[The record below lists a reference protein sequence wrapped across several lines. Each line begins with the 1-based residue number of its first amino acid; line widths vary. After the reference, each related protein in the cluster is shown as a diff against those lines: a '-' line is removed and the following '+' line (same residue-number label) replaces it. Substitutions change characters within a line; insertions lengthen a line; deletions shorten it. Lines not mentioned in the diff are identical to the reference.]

1 VNDVY
6 SYTNSSLVLTKEQ
19 WIAMYS
25 DLACMLADAYGEGL
39 ETEVTPDDVRIFT
52 KESQEKFI
60 NFAGDAE
67 YFLGQLGF
75 SQEVAA

>member
-1 VNDVY
+1 MNKIIL
-6 SYTNSSLVLTKEQ
+6 TNEQ
-19 WIAMYS
+19 WVEMYS

-52 KESQEKFI
+52 EESQEKFI

>member
-1 VNDVY
+1 VNKIIL
-6 SYTNSSLVLTKEQ
+6 TNEQ
-19 WIAMYS
+19 WVEMYS

-52 KESQEKFI
+52 EESQEKFI